1 MKFALTQLKLANNLL
16 ILISVTRPMQR
27 GSRSLIQ
34 NLASVSGD
42 MHIQIEHSPGDK
54 AVVPGIALG
63 DHVSPGVE
71 SEDTE
76 EDFEVPDILE
86 EVIEQLL
93 AGLRD
98 KVLKFPTSLFHSLL
112 SQVWHIVLHL
122 WFFC

>member
-1 MKFALTQLKLANNLL
+1 MKLVLKQLKLANNLS
-16 ILISVTRPMQR
+16 ILIAVMRLLQR

-54 AVVPGIALG
+54 AVVAGVTLG
-63 DHVSPGVE
+63 DHVSPVVE

-98 KVLKFPTSLFHSLL
+98 KVLKIPTSLFYSLL

-122 WFFC
+122 LFFC

>member
-1 MKFALTQLKLANNLL
+1 MRLVLTQLKLVNKLS
-16 ILISVTRPMQR
+16 ILISLMWLLQR

-42 MHIQIEHSPGDK
+42 MHIQIQHSPGDK
-54 AVVPGIALG
+54 PVVTGNALG
-63 DHVSPGVE
+63 DDISPVIE

-98 KVLKFPTSLFHSLL
+98 KVLEISTSLFHSLL
-112 SQVWHIVLHL
+112 SQDWHIVLHL
-122 WFFC
+122 RFFS